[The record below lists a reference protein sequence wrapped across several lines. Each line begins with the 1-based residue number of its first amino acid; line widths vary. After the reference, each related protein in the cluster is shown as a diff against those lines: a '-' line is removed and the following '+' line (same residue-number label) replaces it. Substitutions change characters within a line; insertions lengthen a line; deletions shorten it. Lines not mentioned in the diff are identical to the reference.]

1 MTKRFIPFD
10 LLRGLATIAVLL
22 IHLTAPL
29 LGENKLWIL
38 ALNQATRFAVAVFLM
53 LSGWGLDRT
62 DALDSQLDYPA
73 FLKDRLIKIIPA
85 YLCWSLI
92 YAWANFWLVGEE
104 LSLLTFLQ
112 FLLLGKTSYHLYFVP
127 LIVGLYIFYP
137 LLSKIADNKFLA
149 IAFVGLFIF
158 QDVSDHL
165 LGYIPYDKVQDYYS
179 YAFCFFFGIW
189 LSRDFQAKLKSF
201 QVYRYGILI
210 YTVIMLGL
218 LIEESYLSGGAV
230 IANTR
235 PLVTFYSI
243 GLVLT
248 FMLYRLPFEKL
259 FLWFSRYSFLIYLS
273 HVLFLKILEGTV
285 EKIGLSMPPLIYV
298 SVVGSGLFICLYL
311 LIKVVDREPFKR
323 WLS

>member
-1 MTKRFIPFD
+1 MTKRFIQFD

-29 LGENKLWIL
+29 LGKNKLWIL
-38 ALNQATRFAVAVFLM
+38 ALNQATRFAVPVFLI

-62 DALDSQLDYPA
+62 DALDSQLHYPA
-73 FLKDRLIKIIPA
+73 FLKERLKKIIPA

-92 YAWANFWLVGEE
+92 YALANFWLVGEE

-127 LIVGLYIFYP
+127 LIVALYIIYP
-137 LLSKIADNKFLA
+137 LLSKIAYNKYLA
-149 IAFVGLFIF
+149 LAFAGLFIF
-158 QDVSDHL
+158 QHVSDHL
-165 LGYIPYDKVQDYYS
+165 LGYIPYDKVQDYYT

-189 LSRDFQAKLKSF
+189 LSRNFLQKVKRF
-201 QVYRYGILI
+201 QVYRYGVVIL
-210 YTVIMLGL
+210 TLLFLGL
-218 LIEESYLSGGAV
+218 LIEESYLSGGEV

-248 FMLYRLPFEKL
+248 FMLYRLPFDKVL
-259 FLWFSRYSFLIYLS
+259 LWFSQYSFLIYLS

-285 EKIGLSMPPLIYV
+285 EKLGLSMPPLIYV
-298 SVVGSGLFICLYL
+298 ILVGSGLLICLYL
-311 LIKVVDREPFKR
+311 LIKVVDREPLKR
-323 WLS
+323 WIS